1 MTVAA
6 TACPPFHPYMSQ
18 RWRRRLAGASVLAMT
33 ARGHGRGRGRRGGP
47 PFGRGAFPFGPSFM
61 GGPGGF
67 RRGPRARRG
76 DVRAA
81 ALLLLAEEPRNGYQ
95 LMQEIEARSNGVW
108 RPSPGSVY
116 PALSQLEDE
125 GLVRVEESDGRR
137 TFTLTDEGRAHVEEH
152 RAELGSPWD
161 EMSGAID
168 DDVAGLATE
177 VRQVMMAVGQIGH
190 VGSAG
195 QIETASKILA
205 DARRALYGILAED
218 EPAEKESGE

>member
-1 MTVAA
+1 MTASA
-6 TACPPFHPYMSQ
+6 TICPPVHPHALP
-18 RWRRRLAGASVLAMT
+18 WGRRLGGASVLAMS
-33 ARGHGRGRGRRGGP
+33 GRGRGRSHREGP
-47 PFGRGAFPFGPSFM
+47 PFGRGGFPFGPMFF

-95 LMQEIEARSNGVW
+95 LMQEIETRSNGVW

-125 GLVRVEESDGRR
+125 GLVRADESDGRR
-137 TFTLTDEGRAHVEEH
+137 TLVLTDAGRAYVDEH
-152 RAELGSPWD
+152 RDELGSPWD
-161 EMSGAID
+161 EMSGAVD

-177 VRQVMMAVGQIGH
+177 VRQVLMAVGQIGH
-190 VGSAG
+190 VGNPR
-195 QIETASKILA
+195 QIETASKILT

-218 EPAEKESGE
+218 EPAEKQDGE